1 MSKLDGKSVLVVGAS
16 RGLGRGIAEQ
26 FAAAGANV
34 TALARSGPALEQLAA
49 AIPTIGIE
57 VADATDSSVVDLMLE
72 RHKPDVLV
80 LVAGAQPTMLPLQDQ
95 TWETFSRNWEVDVRM
110 AFHWIRKAL
119 VLPLASGSQI
129 LVMSSGAA
137 IPGSPLS
144 GGYAGAKAMQR
155 FLAAYANEESARAGL
170 GITVSAVLPG
180 MTPET
185 DIGRAAIAA
194 YADRAGV
201 SEQQLSQRIPPPV
214 TPLAAG
220 DAFVALA
227 SGERNPGAYTLTGA
241 GLQELA
247 PGRF

>member
-1 MSKLDGKSVLVVGAS
+1 MSKLDGKNVLVVGAS

-26 FAAAGANV
+26 FAAAGAKV

-49 AIPTIGIE
+49 AIPIIGVE
-57 VADATDSSVVDLMLE
+57 VAEATDSSVVDTMLE

-80 LVAGAQPTMLPLQDQ
+80 LVAGAQPTMLALQEQ

-110 AFHWIRKAL
+110 TFEWIRKAL
-119 VLPLASGSQI
+119 VLPLAPGSQI

-137 IPGSPLS
+137 IPGSPMS

-155 FLAAYANEESARAGL
+155 FLAAYANEESTRADL

-185 DIGRAAIAA
+185 DIGRAAIAT

-201 SEQQLSQRIPPPV
+201 SGNNS
-214 TPLAAG
+214 
-220 DAFVALA
+220 A
-227 SGERNPGAYTLTGA
+227 SASRHPSH
-241 GLQELA
+241 
-247 PGRF
+247 R

>member
-1 MSKLDGKSVLVVGAS
+1 MSTLDGKNVLVVGAS

-26 FAAAGANV
+26 FAAAGSNV
-34 TALARSGPALEQLAA
+34 TALARSRPALEQLAA

-80 LVAGAQPTMLPLQDQ
+80 LVAGAQPTMLPLQEQ

-201 SEQQLSQRIPPPV
+201 SEQQLGQRIPPPV

-227 SGERNPGAYTLTGA
+227 RGERNPGAYTLTAA

>member
-1 MSKLDGKSVLVVGAS
+1 MSKLDGKNVLVVGAS

-34 TALARSGPALEQLAA
+34 TALARSGPALEELAA

-57 VADATDSSVVDLMLE
+57 VADATDSSVVDTMLE

-95 TWETFSRNWEVDVRM
+95 TWESFSRNWEVDVRM
-110 AFHWIRKAL
+110 TFEWIRKAL
-119 VLPLASGSQI
+119 VLPLAPGSQI

-137 IPGSPLS
+137 IPGSPMT

-155 FLAAYANEESARAGL
+155 LLAAYANEESTRGEL
-170 GITVSAVLPG
+170 GIAVSAVLPG

-185 DIGRAAIAA
+185 DIGRAAIAT

-201 SEQQLSQRIPPPV
+201 SEQQLIQRIPPPV
-214 TPLAAG
+214 TPLTAG

-227 SGERNPGAYTLTGA
+227 SGEDSLGAYTLTGA